1 MSLQDKLDAQ
11 RQQIES
17 AAPSE
22 AVEVMHKA
30 TQELQQSGILSR
42 VTARGDTAP
51 DFSLNNY
58 SGQKVNLSE
67 KLENGPV
74 VLGFYRGGW

>member
-11 RQQIES
+11 RQQLES
-17 AAPSE
+17 AAPKE

-30 TQELQQSGILSR
+30 TQQLAQSGILSR
-42 VTARGDTAP
+42 VKARGDTAP

-58 SGQKVNLSE
+58 SGQKIRLSE

>member
-11 RQQIES
+11 RQQLES

-42 VTARGDTAP
+42 VKARGDTAP

-67 KLENGPV
+67 KLENGLV